1 MKWSFII
8 QQKLRA
14 AGLLLGLMLVILFTA
29 TSLKNAMQDMDQTMA
44 SLYTD
49 RLQPAVDLLHI
60 NESVHAKRLL
70 LENQFV
76 NELPVVSPVMLAEQ
90 LRHYD
95 RQIDE
100 RIVQYEKTK
109 LITSEVRWLK
119 AFKKNWLQGQDLE
132 KSMQQLMTAEQQ
144 PVARQLFYRQG
155 ALVFKHSVQTLHELA
170 QIQAETGQKAVR
182 EAHRMAVG
190 GSLNVTLLTAIS
202 IIVGLVIL
210 GLIHNARLVSQES
223 RSFHLN

>member
-1 MKWSFII
+1 MKWSFIL
-8 QQKLRA
+8 QQKLKA
-14 AGLLLGLMLVILFTA
+14 AGLLLSLLLVILFTA
-29 TSLKNAMQDMDQTMA
+29 TNLKNEVQDMDQTMA

-49 RLQPAVDLLHI
+49 RLQPAVDLVYI
-60 NESVHAKRLL
+60 SESLHAKRLL

-76 NELPVVSPVMLAEQ
+76 NELPVVSPVMLADR

-95 RQIDE
+95 RQINE

-119 AFKKNWLQGQDLE
+119 AFKKNWLQSQDLE
-132 KSMQQLMTAEQQ
+132 KSMQQLMSAEQQ
-144 PVARQLFYRQG
+144 PVARQLFYQQG
-155 ALVFKHSVQTLHELA
+155 ALAFKHSVQALHELA
-170 QIQAETGQKAVR
+170 QIQVETGQKAVR
-182 EAHRMAVG
+182 EAHQMAAG

-210 GLIHNARLVSQES
+210 GLIHNARLLDQPSQP
-223 RSFHLN
+223 FHLN

>member
-1 MKWSFII
+1 MKWSFIL

-14 AGLLLGLMLVILFTA
+14 AGLLLSLMLVILCTA
-29 TSLKNAMQDMDQTMA
+29 TSLKNEMQDMDQTMA

-49 RLQPAVDLLHI
+49 RLQPAVDLVYI
-60 NESVHAKRLL
+60 SESLHAKRLL

-76 NELPVVSPVMLAEQ
+76 NELPVSPVVLAGQ
-90 LRHYD
+90 LRRYD
-95 RQIDE
+95 RRINE

-119 AFKKNWLQGQDLE
+119 AFKKNWLQGQALE

-144 PVARQLFYRQG
+144 PTARQLFYRQG
-155 ALVFKHSVQTLHELA
+155 ALVFKHSVQALHELA

-182 EAHRMAVG
+182 EAHRMAAG
-190 GSLNVTLLTAIS
+190 GSLGVTLLTAIS

-210 GLIHNARLVSQES
+210 GFIHNARLVSQES